1 MNDAFSSVNPNLV
14 SAAKNVQQ
22 NIVEKLAEKTNLPP
36 AEIMA
41 FLNKHSFEIST
52 DFCND
57 LSYEISQNGFLLL
70 ALFATVINRV
80 MESHE
85 ENDVNDKSASTWLL
99 SAIGGMKYR
108 DDRDIINGALE
119 IVQQELEQPEE

>member
-1 MNDAFSSVNPNLV
+1 MNESFGSVNPNLI
-14 SAAKNVQQ
+14 AAEKNVQQ
-22 NIVEKLAEKTNLPP
+22 NIVKQLADKTNLPP

-85 ENDVNDKSASTWLL
+85 ENEVNDKSAATWLM

-108 DDRDIINGALE
+108 DHRDIINGALE
-119 IVQQELEQPEE
+119 LVQKELEQPEE